1 MHGFASPSTE
11 LDQYTQLSYR
21 RRRGPALL
29 VVIRDGGDSR
39 QSSRRESVVYESCI
53 RSGLCYRVAVCA
65 CAMIVMLAG
74 LGSCTTPGGS
84 QTSGGSSSSSG
95 VVGDNTSGTSAKPGS
110 KVARTAGGTSR
121 YENPVIGFALDFEP
135 RWVVWGRVADM
146 RPDFRDS
153 IQVMEQ
159 NGQEVLLAAHLNNI
173 VGCRV
178 TTENLNV
185 PVDDYATVII
195 DINKSEVDL
204 QRQTRVTIAGRDMVE
219 WGATHPQTG
228 LVFVEYIALE
238 SGFNLRMT
246 FWTHPSLLERYHPEF
261 RKVVASLRTI

>member
-1 MHGFASPSTE
+1 MQFMRGLIVYYLFVVVCTVAGAAS
-11 LDQYTQLSYR
+11 
-21 RRRGPALL
+21 L
-29 VVIRDGGDSR
+29 V
-39 QSSRRESVVYESCI
+39 SC
-53 RSGLCYRVAVCA
+53 A
-65 CAMIVMLAG
+65 
-74 LGSCTTPGGS
+74 TPGS
-84 QTSGGSSSSSG
+84 NAKSASTANSGQDSSSA
-95 VVGDNTSGTSAKPGS
+95 TSAKPGS
-110 KVARTAGGTSR
+110 KVVRTAGGTSR
-121 YENPVIGFALDFEP
+121 YENPVIGFALDFDP

-146 RPDFRDS
+146 RSDFRDS

-173 VGCRV
+173 VGARV

-204 QRQTRVTIAGRDMVE
+204 VRQTRVTIAGRDMVE
-219 WGATHPQTG
+219 WEATHPQTG

-238 SGFNLRMT
+238 SGFNLRLT
-246 FWTHPSLLERYHPEF
+246 FWTHPSLLERYRPEF